1 MDVEMRD
8 APRRSSRRGAG
19 AKAAQNAPRRSDPYA
34 RDAKQR
40 PAARARYDQELLDP
54 QEPAQYATT
63 GMSYPPP
70 QLNIKGS
77 SGPTWVVVSNL
88 AIGTSAE
95 DIELTFGSFGRVTDV
110 KTRNPPGANHPSVS
124 YEVAFE
130 HRHEAD
136 LAVEKFHGALADG
149 RVLSVSIKKPD
160 PPRDPYSQ
168 FSRAAAQ
175 AIAQR
180 PRERA
185 PNMIPVPQPAPAPI
199 PAAVPTGPAAMRSKG
214 TAKVADLL
222 DPRAKKPAAAGAGG
236 SAKAAHKAAQAK
248 AAAPVKS
255 LKDRIPEP
263 LVNRLL
269 TPAQAQKL
277 RAAEARQKAKAE
289 AQAKALALA
298 GGKKAKAGGKAATPG
313 GAANLQSR
321 ISVPLAQRLAKQAG
335 TPKSDLAAQREADK
349 KKKKRAVAK
358 AKKKSAAGGAASAG
372 MEIDA

>member
-185 PNMIPVPQPAPAPI
+185 PNMIP
-199 PAAVPTGPAAMRSKG
+199 
-214 TAKVADLL
+214 
-222 DPRAKKPAAAGAGG
+222 
-236 SAKAAHKAAQAK
+236 
-248 AAAPVKS
+248 
-255 LKDRIPEP
+255 
-263 LVNRLL
+263 
-269 TPAQAQKL
+269 AQKL

>member
-77 SGPTWVVVSNL
+77 S
-88 AIGTSAE
+88 E

-136 LAVEKFHGALADG
+136 LAVEKFHGA
-149 RVLSVSIKKPD
+149 
-160 PPRDPYSQ
+160 SQ
-168 FSRAAAQ
+168 
-175 AIAQR
+175 
-180 PRERA
+180 
-185 PNMIPVPQPAPAPI
+185 
-199 PAAVPTGPAAMRSKG
+199 T
-214 TAKVADLL
+214 
-222 DPRAKKPAAAGAGG
+222 PAAAGAGG

-313 GAANLQSR
+313 AANLQSR

-335 TPKSDLAAQREADK
+335 TPKSDL
-349 KKKKRAVAK
+349 
-358 AKKKSAAGGAASAG
+358 
-372 MEIDA
+372 